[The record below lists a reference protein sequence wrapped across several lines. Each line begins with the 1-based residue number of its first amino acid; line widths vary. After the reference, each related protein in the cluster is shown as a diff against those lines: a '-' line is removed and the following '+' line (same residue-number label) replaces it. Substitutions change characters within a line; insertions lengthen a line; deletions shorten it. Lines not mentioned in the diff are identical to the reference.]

1 MANAPLHGVL
11 SHGGRRAAARAEHPS
26 APEPWLDVSTGI
38 NPDGWRGGRPPVTA
52 LTVLPD
58 PAETAALE
66 AAAAQVF
73 GCDPDRVAAVPGA
86 EAGLRL
92 LPGLLDVARVAIA
105 GPTYG
110 SHADAWRQARVETTE
125 VERVALFQQPTDA
138 LVVVNPNNPDGAMT
152 PGAELVAAAG
162 RRWLVIDES
171 FVDTDPTMSA
181 IPHLGQHPG
190 DRTLVL
196 RSFGKFYG
204 LPGLRLGF
212 VVGSA
217 DLARRVRAR
226 TGDWPVGGDAIALG
240 RAAYADAGWTAKARA
255 SLVWDMERL
264 DGLLTATGFT
274 IVGGTPLFRLARC
287 GDAKGRAWRLGEQ
300 GILVRT
306 FAHDPTLV
314 RFGLPGRRNWQR
326 LKAALEASQ

>member
-1 MANAPLHGVL
+1 MTGVL
-11 SHGGRRAAARAEHPS
+11 FHGGRLAAARAEHPL
-26 APEPWLDVSTGI
+26 APQPWLDVSTGI
-38 NPDGWRGGRPPVTA
+38 NPDGYRAGRTSAEA
-52 LTVLPD
+52 LTRLPD

-66 AAAAQVF
+66 AAAASAF

-92 LPGLLDVARVAIA
+92 LPGLLDVARVAVA
-105 GPTYG
+105 SPTYG

-125 VERVALFQQPTDA
+125 VERSALFQQPTDA

-152 PGAELVAAAG
+152 PGADLVAAAE

-171 FVDTDPTMSA
+171 FVDTTPAMSA
-181 IPHLGQHPG
+181 IPHPG
-190 DRTLVL
+190 ERTVVL

-212 VVGSA
+212 VVGSPA
-217 DLARRVRAR
+217 LARRVRER
-226 TGDWPVGGDAIALG
+226 TGDWPVGGDAVVMG
-240 RAAYADAGWTAKARA
+240 QAAYADTGWAVKARA

-287 GDAKGRAWRLGEQ
+287 EDAKGRAWRLGEQ
-300 GILVRT
+300 GVLVRT
-306 FAHDPTLV
+306 FAHDPTLI
-314 RFGLPGRRNWQR
+314 RFGLPGRRNWRR
-326 LKAALEASQ
+326 LQAALEMSQ

>member
-1 MANAPLHGVL
+1 MAALF
-11 SHGGRRAAARAEHPS
+11 HGGRLAAARAEHPS

-38 NPDGWRGGRPPVTA
+38 NPDGWRGVRAPTTA

-66 AAAAQVF
+66 AAAALAF
-73 GCDPDRVAAVPGA
+73 GCEPDQVAAVPGA

-110 SHADAWRQARVETTE
+110 SHADAWRQARVTTTE
-125 VERVALFQQPTDA
+125 IERSTLFQQPTDA

-152 PGAELVAAAG
+152 PGVELVAAAG

-171 FVDTDPTMSA
+171 FVDTEPTMSA
-181 IPHLGQHPG
+181 IPHLNE
-190 DRTLVL
+190 RTVVL
-196 RSFGKFYG
+196 RSFGKFYC

-212 VVGSA
+212 VVGSPE
-217 DLARRVRAR
+217 LARRVRAR
-226 TGDWPVGGDAIALG
+226 TGDWPVSGDAIAMG
-240 RAAYADAGWTAKARA
+240 CAAYADTAWALKTRA

-264 DGLLTATGFT
+264 DGLLTATSFT
-274 IVGGTPLFRLARC
+274 IVGGTPLFRLARY

-300 GILVRT
+300 GVLVRT
-306 FAHDPTLV
+306 FPHDPTLI
-314 RFGLPGRRNWQR
+314 RFGLPGRKNWRR
-326 LKAALEASQ
+326 LQAALEASR